1 MVGIILGYAF
11 LYFMMFVLLAVAVE
25 GVLQMID
32 KDRRR
37 REVKNAKR

>member
-1 MVGIILGYAF
+1 MFGTILAYGFIGIML
-11 LYFMMFVLLAVAVE
+11 LVLLAVAVE

-37 REVKNAKR
+37 QEAKNAKR